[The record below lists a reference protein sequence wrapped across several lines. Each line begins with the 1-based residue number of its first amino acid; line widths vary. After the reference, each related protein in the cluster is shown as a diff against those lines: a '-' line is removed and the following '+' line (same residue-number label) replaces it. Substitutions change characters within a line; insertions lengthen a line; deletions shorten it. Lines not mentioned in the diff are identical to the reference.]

1 MSLDLNEVHMFVQVV
16 RARSFAEASRRL
28 GVPSNTLSR
37 RVLKLEAALDTRLMQ
52 RSTRKL
58 TLTAAGSAFFERC
71 APAVDGV
78 LDAGKDLTDG
88 SQTPSGTVRVAAP
101 ADFLDFFK
109 IDWVSEFLTLYRKVR
124 LEFVLSDARADLI
137 EEAIDVAFRGGTVA
151 DDQWV
156 FRRLMSQSFMLVA
169 SPSYAQA
176 RGLPKTL
183 QSLDQHDCL
192 TASGR
197 PATATWILEGPDG
210 KEDVKV
216 GGRFGAN
223 SARTLLDGC
232 LSGLGIALLP
242 GILVV
247 PHIDAG
253 RLVYVLPEY
262 RRAGADLNVILP
274 SSQQIPTAVSAFVE
288 FAADKLQSIIG
299 NQARAPIADGPNK
312 SGKRRRR

>member
-1 MSLDLNEVHMFVQVV
+1 MCLDLNEVRMFVQVV

-37 RVLKLEAALDTRLMQ
+37 RVRQLEAALDTRLMQ

-78 LDAGKDLTDG
+78 LEAGKDLADG

-101 ADFLDFFK
+101 ADFLDFFQ
-109 IDWVSEFLTLYRKVR
+109 IEWVREFLALHRKVR
-124 LEFVLSDARADLI
+124 LDFVLSDARADLI
-137 EEAIDVAFRGGTVA
+137 EEAIDVAFRGGVVA
-151 DDQWV
+151 DGQWV
-156 FRRLMSQSFMLVA
+156 FRRLMSQSFVLVA
-169 SPSYAQA
+169 SPSYVQA
-176 RGLPKTL
+176 RGLPETL
-183 QSLDQHDCL
+183 HSLGRHDCV
-192 TASGR
+192 TACAR
-197 PATATWILEGPDG
+197 PATVTWTLEGPHG
-210 KEDVKV
+210 SEEVKV

-223 SARTLLDGC
+223 SARTLLNGC

-242 GILVV
+242 SILVV
-247 PHIDAG
+247 PHIGAG

-274 SSQQIPTAVSAFVE
+274 SSQQIPAAVSAFVE
-288 FAADKLQSIIG
+288 FAAEKLQSTSYGIG
-299 NQARAPIADGPNK
+299 Q
-312 SGKRRRR
+312 

>member
-1 MSLDLNEVHMFVQVV
+1 LDLNEVRMFVHVI

-37 RVLKLEAALDTRLMQ
+37 RVRQLEAALETRLMQ

-58 TLTAAGSAFFERC
+58 TLTAAGRAFFERC

-78 LDAGKDLTDG
+78 LEAGKDLTDG
-88 SQTPSGTVRVAAP
+88 SQTPGGTVRVAAP

-109 IDWVSEFLTLYRKVR
+109 IEWVSEFLNLHRRVR
-124 LEFVLSDARADLI
+124 LDFVLNDARADLI
-137 EEAIDVAFRGGTVA
+137 EEAIDVAFRGGAVA
-151 DDQWV
+151 DRQWV
-156 FRRLMSQSFMLVA
+156 FRRLMSQSFVLVA
-169 SPSYAQA
+169 SPSYVQT

-183 QSLDQHDCL
+183 RSLDRHDCL

-197 PATATWILEGPDG
+197 SATTTWILEGPHG
-210 KEDVKV
+210 GEEVKV
-216 GGRFGAN
+216 SGRFGAN
-223 SARTLLDGC
+223 GARTLLNGC

-242 GILVV
+242 DILAV
-247 PHIDAG
+247 PHVSAG

-288 FAADKLQSIIG
+288 FAADKLQSIG
-299 NQARAPIADGPNK
+299 GD
-312 SGKRRRR
+312 